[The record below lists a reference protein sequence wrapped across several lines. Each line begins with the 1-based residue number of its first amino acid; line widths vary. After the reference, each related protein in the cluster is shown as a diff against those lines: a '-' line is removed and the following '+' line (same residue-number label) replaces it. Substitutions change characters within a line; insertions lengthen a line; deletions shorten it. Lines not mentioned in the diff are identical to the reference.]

1 MLVNRITEVR
11 NDIDNVLTLKSTDT
25 ENKNIVRGNNTFFS
39 SYKMLKESIQSY
51 VLTSEKMDFRVK
63 DDTLKLLYSVMDSSK
78 LIFDNQLVTRPESY
92 KKESENIVAK
102 LSNEWYQ
109 YIKDKNAP
117 IVDSLNILKL
127 VAESSKQ
134 IAIRNLQS
142 DIKKCETWPINSD
155 LLENYFAACEKAEEY
170 RESMNFD
177 DEIEDFL
184 RKVSMKNA
192 TLLDI
197 TPKVMEWIEKE
208 GFMEK
213 IGLSI
218 KA

>member
-25 ENKNIVRGNNTFFS
+25 ENNNVVRRNNTFFS

>member
-11 NDIDNVLTLKSTDT
+11 NDIDSVLTLKSTDT
-25 ENKNIVRGNNTFFS
+25 ENNNIVRRNNTFFS

-155 LLENYFAACEKAEEY
+155 LLENYFTACEKAEEY

-184 RKVSMKNA
+184 RKVSLKNA

>member
-184 RKVSMKNA
+184 RKVSLKNA